1 MRRTLASIQYLN
13 YILATCNN
21 KIVGQTAADA
31 PVGLAVKSADYTY
44 IYFFLFF
51 FNFILFFYLLTLLT

>member
-21 KIVGQTAADA
+21 KMVGQTAADV
-31 PVGLAVKSADYTY
+31 PVGLAVKSADYKY
-44 IYFFLFF
+44 I
-51 FNFILFFYLLTLLT
+51 FILFYFIFYILTLLT